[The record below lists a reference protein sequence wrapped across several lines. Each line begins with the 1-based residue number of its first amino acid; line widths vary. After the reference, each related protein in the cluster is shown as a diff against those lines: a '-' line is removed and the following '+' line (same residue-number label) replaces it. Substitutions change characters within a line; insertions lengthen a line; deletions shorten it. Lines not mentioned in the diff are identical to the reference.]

1 LKTLFSLDLGKWIS
15 GRCWNRCPRSWWRE
29 YDL

>member
-1 LKTLFSLDLGKWIS
+1 LDLGKWIS
-15 GRCWNRCPRSWWRE
+15 GRCWNRCPGSWWRE